1 MENVIAV
8 AEVASVIVA
17 SVGLALW
24 IEWFCLR
31 GLLHLV
37 RVPDQAQQ
45 SGKVSLWTRVFGHA
59 WVF

>member
-8 AEVASVIVA
+8 AGVASVIVA

-37 RVPDQAQQ
+37 RMPNQAQQ
-45 SGKVSLWTRVFGHA
+45 SGKASS
-59 WVF
+59 